1 MYVRMMILKCSSCG
15 DGLRIME
22 DDRTEVNNRWSRG
35 ENLPPTYLPTFESIF
50 RDRHLGSNHSVTS
63 SQQVIQA
70 EI

>member
-1 MYVRMMILKCSSCG
+1 
-15 DGLRIME
+15 ME